1 MKRIITVLLILS
13 ASLLEAQHLNLSQ
26 SNEGENLCWILI
38 KPDMV
43 GLAANEGWLT
53 KKEIEK
59 EDYLLLSKIIR
70 QEIKRRIDQLPVE
83 QVSASK
89 APNCSLHIFAG
100 STHTS
105 HDWKGRI
112 SEVTAVVD
120 EVRRFVGDEDMERFL
135 EIVNTEPVD
144 TDNPYNPPKNSENQL
159 DD

>member
-1 MKRIITVLLILS
+1 
-13 ASLLEAQHLNLSQ
+13 
-26 SNEGENLCWILI
+26 
-38 KPDMV
+38 MV